1 MIFANL
7 HDDIGNDL
15 FDHKDTEP
23 NRLDTFHY
31 PRFHQGNMRFS
42 AIVCCFD
49 GNQDWEMMKQTVR
62 YAEKCILENRYFS
75 FGSNKEIQVF
85 IAVEG
90 LCGITEDPEE
100 KIEWLY
106 AHHVRMASLCWNDEN
121 ALACGAKKGNKP
133 LTDLGK
139 RVIHT
144 MNTVGMAVDTSH
156 CCEWN
161 FYDIAKESIK
171 PIIASHSNVKALYNH
186 YRNLSDPQLQVIKEK
201 NGLVGAI
208 PVRWFVKKK
217 EDNATLEDFINILIY
232 LKEKIGIEHMA
243 LGFDFMDYIEG
254 MEDSNVV
261 GMKDI
266 TKIQNIADALKH
278 YSFTPEEIEKICYR
292 NAYDF
297 MQKYLR

>member
-1 MIFANL
+1 M
-7 HDDIGNDL
+7 
-15 FDHKDTEP
+15 K
-23 NRLDTFHY
+23 
-31 PRFHQGNMRFS
+31 FS

-49 GNQDWEMMKQTVR
+49 GNQDWKTMQETVS
-62 YAEKCILENRYFS
+62 YTETCIFNSRYFS
-75 FGSNKEIQVF
+75 FDPDKEIQVF

-133 LTDLGK
+133 LTELGK

-144 MNTVGMAVDTSH
+144 MNTVGMAIDTSH

-161 FYDIAKESIK
+161 FYDIAKESTK

-208 PVRWFVKKK
+208 PIRWFVKKK

-266 TKIQNIADALKH
+266 TQIQNIADALKH
-278 YSFTPEEIEKICYR
+278 HSFTSEEIEKICYR

>member
-15 FDHKDTEP
+15 FDHKDSDP
-23 NRLDTFHY
+23 DRLDYFHY
-31 PRFHQGNMRFS
+31 PRFRQGNMKFS

-49 GNQDWEMMKQTVR
+49 GNQDWKTMQETVN
-62 YAEKCILENRYFS
+62 YTETCIFNSRYFS
-75 FGSNKEIQVF
+75 FDLDKEIQVF

-139 RVIHT
+139 RVIRA
-144 MNTVGMAVDTSH
+144 MNQAGIAVDTSH

-161 FYDIAKESIK
+161 FYDIAKESTK

-186 YRNLSDPQLQVIKEK
+186 YRNLSDPQLEVIKEK
-201 NGLVGAI
+201 NSLVGAI

-217 EDNATLEDFINILIY
+217 DDNATLEDFIQVLIY
-232 LKEKIGIEHMA
+232 LKDKIGIDHMA
-243 LGFDFMDYIEG
+243 LGFDFMDYMAG
-254 MEDSNVV
+254 MEDSNVI

-266 TKIQNIADALKH
+266 TQIQNIADALKH
-278 YSFTPEEIEKICYR
+278 HSFTSEEIEKICYK
-292 NAYDF
+292 NAYEF